1 MLSLTGLDLNMTAD
15 TTMQTKLYKN
25 ANVSSDWPLFG
36 INTFFEIDKIIPY
49 DPQIKLNIRTCKL
62 KYYGINLAF
71 K

>member
-15 TTMQTKLYKN
+15 TSMQTKLYKN

-49 DPQIKLNIRTCKL
+49 DPQIKLNI
-62 KYYGINLAF
+62 
-71 K
+71 